1 MFKDLFN
8 YEENENVVE
17 FVEEEAI
24 ENEEELDTLL
34 DNVKAIVVN
43 TVKAA
48 VKVVK
53 GVAKV
58 VKTTGMAVLMT
69 PFIAYS
75 AGKAVVKGVRNKIER
90 KRKNEKA
97 TEIILEQLR
106 DYGIRTGKIK

>member
-1 MFKDLFN
+1 MFKNLFN

-17 FVEEEAI
+17 FVEEEVI

-43 TVKAA
+43 TVKVA

-58 VKTTGMAVLMT
+58 VKTAGMAVLIT

-90 KRKNEKA
+90 KRKNEKMIEIM
-97 TEIILEQLR
+97 TEHLR
-106 DYGIRTGKIK
+106 DYGKRTGKIK